1 MIILLVLRQILH
13 STRRYLESRYWS
25 ASSSRDDHQ
34 VEPIHPV
41 GSTINAG
48 PFCQAQVRK
57 KNKPFSANDSA
68 WKSQLKPKVVSWLTW
83 VMFFFGV
90 HCAHCAHYPIYMA
103 APNGSWAAAC
113 GSHHAI
119 PTTLACHQA
128 AFPAMLATYSAP
140 ATSVWLMRLFI
151 QTQTLWEE
159 LVNVYVNVIVDC
171 RYSACKNMNMH
182 KYVCI
187 CSCRLHGNAFT
198 CCTCTYVY
206 AIASMCLGLWN
217 HTYTILYRRG
227 VVLEARIQKYL
238 IAK

>member
-1 MIILLVLRQILH
+1 M
-13 STRRYLESRYWS
+13 
-25 ASSSRDDHQ
+25 
-34 VEPIHPV
+34 HPV

-227 VVLEARIQKYL
+227 VVLEARIQESL